1 LPAPEMVFGVR
12 AAGQTPGVPPL
23 RAVGL
28 LLAVLVLVAPACSGS
43 DDDGASGTQT
53 VATPTTTE
61 SSTVGGVEP
70 RSGDVFGRI
79 PAIVEEVQP
88 SVVSIAVQGPEGGG
102 EGSGVI
108 WDGEGTIVTNHHVVD
123 GAQEVAVVLA
133 SGDRLPAEVRA
144 SSEDFDLA
152 VLEVERQGLPAAR
165 FADELP
171 AVGELAVAIGNP
183 LGFENTVTAGIVS
196 GVHRSIPS
204 GGRAPALVDLIQT
217 DAPISPG
224 NSGGALVSADGEVIG
239 INVAYIPPSDT
250 GAVSLGFA
258 IPSTTAREVVEQ
270 LLESGEVE
278 LAYLGVR
285 PVQVTSELAEQ
296 FDLNIDEGVSVEF
309 VEEDSAAEQAGM
321 EGGDVIV
328 ELGGEEIRTVE
339 DLFAQLRQRR
349 PGEQVD
355 VTVVRDGERRQLRA
369 TLDERPAG

>member
-1 LPAPEMVFGVR
+1 MPDVL
-12 AAGQTPGVPPL
+12 TI

-28 LLAVLVLVAPACSGS
+28 LLAVLAFVAPACSGS
-43 DDDGASGTQT
+43 DNDGGEAQT
-53 VATPTTTE
+53 AAATTTTE
-61 SSTVGGVEP
+61 SSGESGPETVETVDPAVGGVAP
-70 RSGDVFGRI
+70 AGDDVFGRI

-88 SVVSIAVQGPEGGG
+88 SVVSIAVQGQTGGG

-108 WDGEGTIVTNHHVVD
+108 WDDEGTIVTNQHVVE
-123 GAQEVAVVLA
+123 GAQEVEVVLA
-133 SGDRLPAEVRA
+133 NGDRLPADVRA

-152 VLEVERQGLPAAR
+152 VLEVERQGLPAAE

-196 GVHRSIPS
+196 GLHRSIPS
-204 GGRAPALVDLIQT
+204 GGQAPALVDLIQT

-224 NSGGALVSADGEVIG
+224 NSGGALVSGGGEVIG
-239 INVAYIPPSDT
+239 INVAYLPPRDT

-258 IPSTTAREVVEQ
+258 IPSTTVSEVVEQ
-270 LLESGEVE
+270 LVENGRVE

-285 PVQVTSELAEQ
+285 PVQVTSDLAEQ
-296 FDLNIDEGVSVEF
+296 FDLNVDEGVSVEF
-309 VEEDSAAEQAGM
+309 VEDDSAAERAGI

-349 PGEQVD
+349 PGEEVD
-355 VTVVRDGERRQLRA
+355 VTVVRDGERRELGA